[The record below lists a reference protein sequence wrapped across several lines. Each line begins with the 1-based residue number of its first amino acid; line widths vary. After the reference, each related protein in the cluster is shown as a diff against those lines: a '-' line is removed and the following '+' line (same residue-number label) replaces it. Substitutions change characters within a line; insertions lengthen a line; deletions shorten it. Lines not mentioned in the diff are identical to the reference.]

1 MLFLWAYSV
10 ACGTIRF
17 VSKRLFLPTFSG
29 KTEKVGL
36 RSNGCGL
43 TASTAVRCPPKN
55 SLHCFLQFII
65 LNLFSRCGKILER
78 KRGVCAHGS
87 DTAAGLSGTRHGRCR
102 CVCRHACGLFICR
115 THRKRT
121 QCTIDSQPPAR
132 GWLFVRKCASAAAD
146 CARIRRCVCVQYGS
160 NDLCR

>member
-1 MLFLWAYSV
+1 MPQKRQSGESGQAGRQNRPPLYSLPRRERNWGKI
-10 ACGTIRF
+10 APRASG
-17 VSKRLFLPTFSG
+17 VSWP
-29 KTEKVGL
+29 L
-36 RSNGCGL
+36 RCQ
-43 TASTAVRCPPKN
+43 PKN

-78 KRGVCAHGS
+78 KRGACAHGP
-87 DTAAGLSGTRHGRCR
+87 DTAVGFSGTRHSRCR

-115 THRKRT
+115 VHRKRT

-132 GWLFVRKCASAAAD
+132 GWLFVRKCACAAAAD